1 MLSILGLWTDYL
13 VARVDSIY
21 IFFLSTDLAL
31 SSFVSIRLTGV
42 ADGVGG
48 WRNYGIDA
56 GEFSNYL
63 MRTCERIVQSECFN
77 PQQPVD
83 LLANSY
89 YELLEQKKPILG
101 KHRWEDD
108 LNICFSTRRIY
119 RNHVTGNGHT

>member
-1 MLSILGLWTDYL
+1 MILREEMKNISMLFDTWTLTCRIKLL
-13 VARVDSIY
+13 VSN
-21 IFFLSTDLAL
+21 IFTFSLI
-31 SSFVSIRLTGV
+31 SSFFSLCLFLLNTGV

-89 YELLEQKKPILG
+89 YELLEHKKPILG
-101 KHRWEDD
+101 K
-108 LNICFSTRRIY
+108 
-119 RNHVTGNGHT
+119 